1 MLLGGGGENMELVEE
16 EDNGHGVTG
25 RYFAKK
31 NHLSLMILYSN
42 KTLLFS

>member
-31 NHLSLMILYSN
+31 KPPFSN
-42 KTLLFS
+42 DSVQ